1 MGLVIPGRG
10 NQSGAL
16 PGADLVQAPLEVVL
30 THASTALAS
39 KALRGL
45 SLERNDTMLPIAEF
59 SVLSDESTTF
69 PTTAPHS
76 GQAQRGGRN
85 RDRRHRQRRWN
96 QWVGGAAATVEVR
109 ASEQY
114 QKHSR
119 FGHASATRGMHLQTL
134 HRKDGET

>member
-30 THASTALAS
+30 THASSALAS
-39 KALRGL
+39 KVLRGL
-45 SLERNDTMLPIAEF
+45 SLERNDTLLPIAEF
-59 SVLSDESTTF
+59 SLSDESTTF

-85 RDRRHRQRRWN
+85 RDRRHRQRCWN
-96 QWVGGAAATVEVR
+96 QWVGGGAATVKER

-114 QKHSR
+114 QKNSR
-119 FGHASATRGMHLQTL
+119 FGHAAATCGMRLQTL